1 MLSVFF
7 SDHFD
12 EFQNSKIAMSFV
24 VMPIVIKFGAAMP
37 SIVILSSSILNSV
50 F

>member
-1 MLSVFF
+1 MLF

-24 VMPIVIKFGAAMP
+24 VMPIVIKFGVTMP
-37 SIVILSSSILNSV
+37 SIVMLCSSILNSV

>member
-1 MLSVFF
+1 MLF

-12 EFQNSKIAMSFV
+12 EFQNSKIAIPFV
-24 VMPIVIKFGAAMP
+24 VMPIVIKFGAALP
-37 SIVILSSSILNSV
+37 SIVMLCSSILNSV